1 MIILVVFFLTEDMFM
16 SKNLKGSLILILC
29 AFIWGMAFSAQSAAS
44 GYMGPFSF
52 VFMRCIITSAV
63 LFCIYPLFRKLG
75 GKKKTVVPKKRL
87 LVLGSVLGVI
97 FFAAGTLQ
105 QAGLS
110 YTTAAKS
117 GFITALY
124 IVMIP
129 IIGLF
134 TGKLIGKLVWIGV
147 FTALVGLILLCLK
160 DDLSINIGDLITLGC
175 AFVFSLHIIVV
186 DKYCGELD
194 SILLNAIQFGVAALI
209 SLPVMLIWESIT
221 WESIQACIVSILYAS
236 VCSGAIG
243 YTLQFVGQKYTEP
256 TLASL
261 LMCLESVFAAL
272 GGWVLLGQG
281 LTARELFGCILMLSA
296 SVIAQ
301 LPDKHAL
308 PRN

>member
-1 MIILVVFFLTEDMFM
+1 M

-44 GYMGPFSF
+44 GYLGPFSF
-52 VFMRCIITSAV
+52 VFMRCIITSVV

-75 GKKKTVVPKKRL
+75 GKKNTSVPKKRIF
-87 LVLGSVLGVI
+87 VLGAVLGVI

-134 TGKLIGKLVWIGV
+134 MGKRIGKLVWIGV
-147 FTALVGLILLCLK
+147 VTALIGLILLCLK
-160 DDLSINIGDLITLGC
+160 DDLSINIGDVITLGC
-175 AFVFSLHIIVV
+175 AVVFSMHIIVV
-186 DKYCGELD
+186 DKYCGDLD
-194 SILLNAIQFGVAALI
+194 SILLNAIQFGVSALI
-209 SLPVMLIWESIT
+209 SLPVMLICETFT
-221 WESIQACIVSILYAS
+221 WVSVQACLGSILYAS
-236 VCSGAIG
+236 VCSGAIA

-272 GGWVLLGQG
+272 GGWVLLGQV
-281 LTARELFGCILMLSA
+281 LTPRELFGCILMLSA

-301 LPDKHAL
+301 LPEKHIL
-308 PRN
+308 PRK